1 MDKTHNMFN
10 DRHLCNVSPQGLHRT
25 MKQDS
30 TPTYSITRYRKTRYW
45 AIWKGADELL
55 AVTVYLRGARA
66 VLEQL
71 NNPTTLMTTTSCH
84 KAGAVILAAKNHIG
98 LSVRLRCTLEA
109 TEVSYRVR
117 GEWKTDL
124 SYSQPLPELLHEGLF
139 RLTSAKGRKAYR
151 SFFPLEQRRRK
162 KSPRGKGMGRKQVQ
176 DTEQGLWQQVEMER
190 GEEEQKETVQG
201 EVESVMDVEPP
212 APAPA
217 IPEPLPAQHAIF
229 NVILA
234 GQERPQAI
242 PQGYILSAGD
252 RLVRKY
258 KDDLVEVVVR
268 AVGQYEWNGQ
278 VYPTLTHISWKAAGY
293 QISGNAFFGLPV
305 KRRCK

>member
-1 MDKTHNMFN
+1 
-10 DRHLCNVSPQGLHRT
+10 

-30 TPTYSITRYRKTRYW
+30 IQPYSITRYRKTRYW
-45 AIWKGADELL
+45 AIWKGTDELL
-55 AVTVYLRGARA
+55 AVTVYLRGAQA

-71 NNPTTLMTTTSCH
+71 NNPSTHMTTTSH
-84 KAGAVILAAKNHIG
+84 QKAGVVILAAKNHIG

-109 TEVSYRVR
+109 TEVSYSVR

-124 SYSQPLPELLHEGLF
+124 SYGQPLPELLNEGLF
-139 RLTSAKGRKAYR
+139 RLTSAKGRKTYR
-151 SFFPLEQRRRK
+151 SFFPLEQRRKKNK
-162 KSPRGKGMGRKQVQ
+162 KSPRGKSKGGRQVQ
-176 DTEQGLWQQVEMER
+176 DTEQGLWQQVEMEER
-190 GEEEQKETVQG
+190 EEEQKEVEQA
-201 EVESVMDVEPP
+201 EVESAVD
-212 APAPA
+212 A
-217 IPEPLPAQHAIF
+217 EPLPAQHATC

-258 KDDLVEVVVR
+258 KKDLVEVVVR
-268 AVGQYEWNGQ
+268 DVGQYEWNGQ

-305 KRRCK
+305 KHRCK